1 MGVKSNKIKSR
12 KDDSVF
18 DICVTLVMLLILLAV
33 AYPIIIIVSSSF
45 SSANSLLT
53 GKVRF
58 LPVEPTLEGYKSAL
72 GYSKLWLG
80 MRNSAVYTVL
90 GVLISMFSSILAAYP
105 LSRKDLDGN
114 KFISLLF
121 VFTMWFSGGLI
132 PTYLVV
138 KNLHIMNSVFA
149 MILPSAVNVFNV
161 IVLRTYFESLPPS
174 LREAALLD
182 GSDDFRY
189 LFTIAVPLSKAS
201 IAVVA
206 MYYAVS
212 QWNIFMNAY
221 LYIQDNKLQPIQ
233 VILRDIILMSETQ
246 EMESMGQQSSVS
258 NAELLKYTSVVV
270 SSIPVILIYPLVQ
283 KHFVNGIMVG
293 AVKG

>member
-1 MGVKSNKIKSR
+1 
-12 KDDSVF
+12 
-18 DICVTLVMLLILLAV
+18 
-33 AYPIIIIVSSSF
+33 
-45 SSANSLLT
+45 
-53 GKVRF
+53 
-58 LPVEPTLEGYKSAL
+58 
-72 GYSKLWLG
+72 
-80 MRNSAVYTVL
+80 
-90 GVLISMFSSILAAYP
+90 
-105 LSRKDLDGN
+105 
-114 KFISLLF
+114 
-121 VFTMWFSGGLI
+121 MWFSGGLI